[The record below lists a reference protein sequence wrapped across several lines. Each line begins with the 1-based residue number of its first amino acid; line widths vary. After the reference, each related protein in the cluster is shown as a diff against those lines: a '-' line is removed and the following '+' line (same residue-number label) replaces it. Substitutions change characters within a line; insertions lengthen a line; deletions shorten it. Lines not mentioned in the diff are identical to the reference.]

1 MKKTLLFLTAF
12 SFGMLQSF
20 AQQEGQ
26 IRVKSG
32 FTADVVAE
40 GIPVENYLV
49 QGIDNGSVGLFSKK
63 VSLVNNG
70 LPSEMP
76 MKAFESGNLYNIDYT
91 KNNALRLV
99 GPDDA
104 EGTNYPT
111 SGELKLATPVK
122 TDKLWL
128 LCICGNGPT
137 ELYVEVSYKDGEF
150 TYGNIT
156 IEDWWNESTNPE
168 DHKGKDEAFWGFDR
182 IDRETESPQGVT
194 SVRILEK
201 AIATNPDKEI
211 QSVYIEKTNVSN
223 GYPTIL
229 GLSAGQQPVEVAE
242 GFNADVVAEARPIS
256 EHSSASLDRNAWVLY
271 SKELGN
277 VDITTEFGLP
287 DDGNIVTKNN
297 RTYKVDYESLN
308 ATRLTADD
316 TETADTDESTATL
329 VLEDKPTVSD
339 NGSIYYLATAGN
351 GPATIDVTY
360 NYSDGSSST
369 SYIEIP
375 DWCNNQSLAAVQTG
389 RYYGGVDDRDYV
401 GLYEVEDFPQSN
413 KQIESITFNNY
424 AGNASKGIIM
434 GIYLTDGTITTGIKD
449 ITVGKDAK
457 DGKTFNI
464 GGQVVNGSYKGIVIK
479 NGKKHIAK

>member
-1 MKKTLLFLTAF
+1 
-12 SFGMLQSF
+12 MLQSF

-168 DHKGKDEAFWGFDR
+168 DHKGKDEAFWGLR
-182 IDRETESPQGVT
+182 T
-194 SVRILEK
+194 
-201 AIATNPDKEI
+201 
-211 QSVYIEKTNVSN
+211 
-223 GYPTIL
+223 
-229 GLSAGQQPVEVAE
+229 
-242 GFNADVVAEARPIS
+242 
-256 EHSSASLDRNAWVLY
+256 HS
-271 SKELGN
+271 
-277 VDITTEFGLP
+277 
-287 DDGNIVTKNN
+287 
-297 RTYKVDYESLN
+297 
-308 ATRLTADD
+308 
-316 TETADTDESTATL
+316 
-329 VLEDKPTVSD
+329 
-339 NGSIYYLATAGN
+339 
-351 GPATIDVTY
+351 
-360 NYSDGSSST
+360 
-369 SYIEIP
+369 
-375 DWCNNQSLAAVQTG
+375 
-389 RYYGGVDDRDYV
+389 
-401 GLYEVEDFPQSN
+401 
-413 KQIESITFNNY
+413 
-424 AGNASKGIIM
+424 
-434 GIYLTDGTITTGIKD
+434 
-449 ITVGKDAK
+449 
-457 DGKTFNI
+457 
-464 GGQVVNGSYKGIVIK
+464 
-479 NGKKHIAK
+479 

>member
-1 MKKTLLFLTAF
+1 M
-12 SFGMLQSF
+12 
-20 AQQEGQ
+20 
-26 IRVKSG
+26 
-32 FTADVVAE
+32 
-40 GIPVENYLV
+40 
-49 QGIDNGSVGLFSKK
+49 
-63 VSLVNNG
+63 
-70 LPSEMP
+70 
-76 MKAFESGNLYNIDYT
+76 
-91 KNNALRLV
+91 
-99 GPDDA
+99 
-104 EGTNYPT
+104 
-111 SGELKLATPVK
+111 
-122 TDKLWL
+122 
-128 LCICGNGPT
+128 
-137 ELYVEVSYKDGEF
+137 
-150 TYGNIT
+150 
-156 IEDWWNESTNPE
+156 
-168 DHKGKDEAFWGFDR
+168 
-182 IDRETESPQGVT
+182 
-194 SVRILEK
+194 
-201 AIATNPDKEI
+201 
-211 QSVYIEKTNVSN
+211 
-223 GYPTIL
+223 
-229 GLSAGQQPVEVAE
+229 
-242 GFNADVVAEARPIS
+242 VAEARPIS

-271 SKELGN
+271 SKELGS

-297 RTYKVDYESLN
+297 RTYKVDYKSLN

-401 GLYEVEDFPQSN
+401 GLYEVEDYPQSN

-457 DGKTFNI
+457 TENLQHRRTGCERFVQRHRHKERKETYCEI
-464 GGQVVNGSYKGIVIK
+464 IIAYKANEIRAFVQTRISFYYINK
-479 NGKKHIAK
+479 VWIAVYPHLS